1 MTQRGRHHD
10 ADVST
15 PPYVVYST
23 PAGEVGERRGL
34 RALDYAGR
42 PLAPADLIPLPDGA
56 SLSMMPQR
64 LAVGLDAAGERQV
77 VEERHGWALA
87 ALLPIGYMRTR
98 LPAYE
103 KTPGTEPLPFFGY
116 TAVAGWRGR
125 LYVAAIQT
133 DDPERWIDHNYS
145 LRRLERLVRERL
157 AAEPENRVLAQH
169 AHCALDYRCPTASN
183 LFFGRWEGAVAV
195 SPGCNAR
202 CVGCIS
208 KQDEENLVSPQDRLL
223 FIPSVEEVV
232 AVGVAHLERGDDAI
246 YSFGQGCEGE
256 PLMQARLIERAV
268 RGIRE
273 RTSSGVLNINTNG
286 SNPHA
291 LQRLYDAGLDCL
303 RVSTISARK
312 ETYDAYYR
320 PLGYTFEHV
329 KESLRRARD
338 AGVYSSINLLC
349 FPDIIDA
356 EDEVEALVAFLRETG
371 TRLVQLRNLNIDPE
385 VLLPRIPRPHGQP
398 MGMRAMIETLRRE
411 VPEVEIGN
419 FTRPVKRG
427 AAPSR
432 GAADAAPP
440 PAPDRSAAR

>member
-1 MTQRGRHHD
+1 MTQRGRRHD
-10 ADVST
+10 ADTT

-23 PAGEVGERRGL
+23 LAGEVGERRGL
-34 RALDYAGR
+34 RALDFNGR
-42 PLAPADLIPLPDGA
+42 PLTPDDLIPLPDGA
-56 SLSMMPQR
+56 WLSMMPQR
-64 LAVGLDAAGERQV
+64 LAVGLSARGERQV
-77 VEERHGWALA
+77 VGERHGWALA

-116 TAVAGWRGR
+116 TAIAGWRGR
-125 LYVAAIQT
+125 LYVAAVQT
-133 DDPERWIDHNYS
+133 DNPERWIDHNYP
-145 LRRLERLVRERL
+145 LRRLERLVRARL
-157 AAEPENRVLAQH
+157 AEEPENRALAHH

-202 CVGCIS
+202 CIGCIS
-208 KQDEENLVSPQDRLL
+208 KQDEEGLVSPQDRLL

-232 AVGVAHLERGDDAI
+232 EVGVAHLERGDDTI

-256 PLMQARLIERAV
+256 PLMQARLIEQSVRA
-268 RGIRE
+268 IRE

-286 SNPHA
+286 SNPRA
-291 LQRLYDAGLDCL
+291 LQRIYDAGLDCI

-320 PLGYTFEHV
+320 PLGYTFEQV

-385 VLLPRIPRPHGQP
+385 LLLPRLPRPNGKP
-398 MGMRAMIETLRRE
+398 MGIGAMIETLRRE
-411 VPEVEIGN
+411 VPEVELGN
-419 FTRPVKRG
+419 FTRPVKRV
-427 AAPSR
+427 ARPSID
-432 GAADAAPP
+432 AADAAPP
-440 PAPDRSAAR
+440 PALDQSAAR